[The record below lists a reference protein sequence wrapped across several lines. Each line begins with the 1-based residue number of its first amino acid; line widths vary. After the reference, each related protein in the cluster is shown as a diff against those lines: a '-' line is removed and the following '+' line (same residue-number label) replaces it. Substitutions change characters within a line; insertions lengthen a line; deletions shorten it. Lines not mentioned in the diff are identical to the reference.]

1 MTVETQ
7 ITATLLAMQSRPLY
21 LGQAKHDA
29 ALRNTRPT
37 KMESWTTSAQC
48 WRAFGASTSP
58 TLKRTATDTR
68 HSTHSHGSRGKG
80 NIPS

>member
-7 ITATLLAMQSRPLY
+7 ITATLLAMQSRPLN

-37 KMESWTTSAQC
+37 KMESWTTSA
-48 WRAFGASTSP
+48 
-58 TLKRTATDTR
+58 
-68 HSTHSHGSRGKG
+68 
-80 NIPS
+80 